1 MIDVQGVFFYL
12 YNEINKS
19 FIFSQEASKQENE
32 PFERLINQ
40 IESKEFQRSSLVWTD
55 LVNRFRY
62 DCLVIFGLKLIG
74 YVAEALP
81 QMAGLSKLIILRYY
95 Y

>member
-19 FIFSQEASKQENE
+19 FIFSQEALKQENE

-40 IESKEFQRSSLVWTD
+40 IESNKR
-55 LVNRFRY
+55 
-62 DCLVIFGLKLIG
+62 I
-74 YVAEALP
+74 
-81 QMAGLSKLIILRYY
+81 SKK
-95 Y
+95 

>member
-19 FIFSQEASKQENE
+19 FIFSQEALKQENE
-32 PFERLINQ
+32 PFERLITKLSQ
-40 IESKEFQRSSLVWTD
+40 TKEFQRSSLVWTD

-62 DCLVIFGLKLIG
+62 DCLVIFG
-74 YVAEALP
+74 
-81 QMAGLSKLIILRYY
+81 
-95 Y
+95 